1 MDEVGPS
8 GRIRLRMPPHPR
20 ERAAGSKF
28 PIRSLLTCIQLC
40 FAGAKVQILTLARL
54 LPGAG
59 LGAFCTRK
67 PRPVEYQRDVR
78 APGQGWLTQGE
89 CEEAWDARMPWS
101 QYAIGIELTGDWYR
115 DEYFFQLLPFPS

>member
-1 MDEVGPS
+1 M
-8 GRIRLRMPPHPR
+8 
-20 ERAAGSKF
+20 
-28 PIRSLLTCIQLC
+28 
-40 FAGAKVQILTLARL
+40 QILTLARL

-115 DEYFFQLLPFPS
+115 DEVGGGWGVGGGGWEGAYARMK